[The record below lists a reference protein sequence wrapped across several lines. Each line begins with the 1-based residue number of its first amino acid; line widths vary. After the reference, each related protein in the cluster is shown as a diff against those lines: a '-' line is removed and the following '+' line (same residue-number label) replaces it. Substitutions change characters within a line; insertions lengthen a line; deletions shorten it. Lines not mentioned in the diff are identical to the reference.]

1 MPNSAGEAPGGVS
14 TGSLSV
20 DSPVAGEV
28 HKGKEQVSQLSGEG
42 GAATFCL
49 ANLFYLLP
57 DLGWDA
63 FFWVRPI
70 KSDPCC
76 AFLQILGK
84 EKRRKMK
91 GNTIEAALAGRLFGF
106 FKLMPALE
114 NLLGGGE
121 ALFSKNMGV
130 AADQLFGELLG
141 DFLEIEGAALLSQLG
156 VKNNVEKDIAQLFLK
171 GLIVFLIDRFE

>member
-14 TGSLSV
+14 TGGLSV

-49 ANLFYLLP
+49 ANLFYLLS

-84 EKRRKMK
+84 EKGGKM
-91 GNTIEAALAGRLFGF
+91 
-106 FKLMPALE
+106 
-114 NLLGGGE
+114 
-121 ALFSKNMGV
+121 
-130 AADQLFGELLG
+130 
-141 DFLEIEGAALLSQLG
+141 
-156 VKNNVEKDIAQLFLK
+156 
-171 GLIVFLIDRFE
+171 

>member
-14 TGSLSV
+14 TGGLSV
-20 DSPVAGEV
+20 DSPMAGEV
-28 HKGKEQVSQLSGEG
+28 HEREKYVSQLSGEG

-84 EKRRKMK
+84 EKGGKM
-91 GNTIEAALAGRLFGF
+91 
-106 FKLMPALE
+106 
-114 NLLGGGE
+114 
-121 ALFSKNMGV
+121 
-130 AADQLFGELLG
+130 
-141 DFLEIEGAALLSQLG
+141 
-156 VKNNVEKDIAQLFLK
+156 
-171 GLIVFLIDRFE
+171 

>member
-20 DSPVAGEV
+20 DSPLAGEV
-28 HKGKEQVSQLSGEG
+28 HKCKEQVSQLSGEG

-84 EKRRKMK
+84 KK
-91 GNTIEAALAGRLFGF
+91 GGKI
-106 FKLMPALE
+106 
-114 NLLGGGE
+114 
-121 ALFSKNMGV
+121 
-130 AADQLFGELLG
+130 
-141 DFLEIEGAALLSQLG
+141 
-156 VKNNVEKDIAQLFLK
+156 
-171 GLIVFLIDRFE
+171 